1 MADTIAELADGYY
14 WVVSADDTANCLDAR
29 GGLDQSG
36 LDVWYWARN
45 RSDAQLVSLRNVT
58 QGGVSGFTLR
68 FPLCG
73 RFLDVE
79 EGTAKPVSNGRRVQT
94 WDASGARNQVFQAVD
109 QGSTKEVDGAARKVV
124 KLRSC
129 AARASGD
136 SKQYC
141 LDGSGTSSSAGTIVW
156 LWEEYAGG
164 KQNWCLVPVAQ
175 PPLGTYTLRPA
186 TAPTLCMDVRYGS
199 VQSGA
204 NVQIYTANDANSQK
218 FVLSEGKAGDELLA
232 LAHAASG
239 NWLDVD
245 GGASQIRDG
254 RNVQVW
260 AGNGGEAQQWAF
272 VASGTVKVGGATYDA
287 FEVAP
292 QAGTNF
298 RLDVAG
304 GGMRAQD
311 NVQVYTRNGSDF
323 QRWALV
329 PDEATA
335 TDVASPTG
343 VGLVAGGKR
352 LGKSAGVRGALSAY
366 PRWDCQGTMWKLRY
380 RTRTRKP
387 GGAWGDWSAW
397 RSVALGDA
405 GNSGWGDMR
414 SPQEVTKSGGS
425 VTSAHAVALSVDN
438 VAADGVAV
446 EVEVR
451 RFLDSWGP
459 MGREACAHTAGG
471 SGTCTLT
478 WLPQVT
484 LGPCGFGPAG
494 LELAYSTDS
503 KRDGHALRVS
513 SDLFG
518 EVSLD
523 KAARSGSVAVPLSDM
538 SAVPTDG
545 QEVTVSYRLTTC
557 DGQVVTG
564 SQEVA
569 VSYDAGSGMDLS
581 PTAEPDD
588 ARRAW
593 LVTCP
598 QASSCWTLAPGV
610 LGGSRFMEC
619 ERLADGRFLAL
630 PPLGS
635 PGRAFLFGSSADGAK
650 WAVRSMALAALPARE
665 HVWNFAS
672 GACVALRC
680 GLGEAPKL
688 SRSLAPDSESAVTEG
703 RDLPVVSFGRTVK
716 VALDV
721 SAVVYEGADAASEAL
736 AGLAASGRDGLPV
749 TYRSP
754 FGEAAEVAVTKVSAP
769 RSAAGHYEVEVEQ
782 EAVG

>member
-1 MADTIAELADGYY
+1 MADTLATFADGYY
-14 WVVSADDTANCLDAR
+14 WVVSADETANCLDAR

-58 QGGVSGFTLR
+58 QGGVTGFTLR

-109 QGSTKEVDGAARKVV
+109 QGTTRSIDGAARRVV

-129 AARASGD
+129 ATRASGD
-136 SKQYC
+136 TKSYC
-141 LDGSGTSSSAGTIVW
+141 LDGSGASASAGTVVW

-164 KQNWCLVPVAQ
+164 RQNWCLVPVAQ
-175 PPLGTYTLRPA
+175 PPSGTYTIRPA
-186 TAPTLCMDVRYGS
+186 TAPTLCVDVAYGS
-199 VQSGA
+199 VQAGA
-204 NVQIYTANDANSQK
+204 NAQLYACGDQNNQK
-218 FVLSEGKAGDELLA
+218 FVVSDGKPGDDLLA
-232 LAHAASG
+232 VCGVASG
-239 NWLDVD
+239 LYLDVD
-245 GGASQIRDG
+245 GGAAQIRDG
-254 RNVQVW
+254 RNVQMW
-260 AGNGGEAQQWAF
+260 TGNGADSQQWAF
-272 VASGTVKVGGATYDA
+272 VASGTVKVDGATYDA

-298 RLDVAG
+298 RMDAAG
-304 GGMRAQD
+304 GGTHAQD

-335 TDVASPTG
+335 TDVAAPTG

-380 RTRTRKP
+380 RTKTRKP
-387 GGAWGDWSAW
+387 GGAWGSWSAW

-405 GNSGWGDMR
+405 GNSGWGDVW
-414 SPQEVTKSGGS
+414 SPQEVTKAGGS
-425 VTSAHAVALSVDN
+425 VTSAHAIALAVDN
-438 VAADGVAV
+438 SACDGVMV

-451 RFLDSWGP
+451 RFLDSWGKA
-459 MGREACAHTAGG
+459 GACAHTASG
-471 SGTCTLT
+471 SGACTFA
-478 WLPQVT
+478 WLPKVT

-494 LELAYSTDS
+494 LTLAYSTDS
-503 KRDGHALRVS
+503 RRDGHSLRVS

-518 EVSLD
+518 EVTLD
-523 KAARSGSVAVPLSDM
+523 KAARSGSVTVPLSRM
-538 SAVPTDG
+538 TAVPADG
-545 QEVTVSYRLTTC
+545 QKAAVSYRLTTC

-564 SQEVA
+564 SQDVTVA
-569 VSYDAGSGMDLS
+569 YDAGSGMDLS
-581 PTAEPDD
+581 PTAERDS

-593 LVTCP
+593 LVTCS

-610 LGGSRFMEC
+610 LGGARFMAC

-635 PGRAFLFGSSADGAK
+635 EGRLFLFGSSADGSR
-650 WAVRSMALAALPARE
+650 WAVRSMTLAALPARE

-672 GACVALRC
+672 GACVALRA
-680 GLGEAPKL
+680 GEGDPPKVSHSL
-688 SRSLAPDSESAVTEG
+688 SPDSEGVTTEG
-703 RDLPVVSFGRTVK
+703 RDLPVVAFGRTV
-716 VALDV
+716 
-721 SAVVYEGADAASEAL
+721 SASCGVTAAVIEEPDAAASAL
-736 AGLAASGRDGLPV
+736 RSLAASGRDGLPV
-749 TYRSP
+749 TYRDP
-754 FGEAAEVAVTKVSAP
+754 FGFAAEVAVTGVGMP
-769 RSAAGHYEVEVEQ
+769 RSLRGHYEVDVEQ